1 MRQLRGNVLAKARGY
16 QARRRCGVAFAP
28 EWTRRSSPRLRRYST
43 LSVHKLPWSVTQHG
57 RASSSPASAMH
68 RKCWR
73 SSGRPAAKPSRAR
86 HADQIHPHVFFGST
100 PPTSCLRIGATP
112 KKKFT
117 SLPASSRLHTL
128 LPALRMRSS
137 DNTRHG
143 LGTLRATYG
152 RVT

>member
-86 HADQIHPHVFFGST
+86 HADQIHPHVFWVYAADFMPAHRRNT
-100 PPTSCLRIGATP
+100 